1 LGKIMAREPSKQ
13 RFAAQNR
20 RARFDYHIDSTVE
33 AGIVLAGSEVKTLR
47 LGRASINEAFA
58 SEKGG
63 ELWLLNAYFPE
74 YEAANRFNHEP
85 RRPRKLLLKRREL
98 NRLIGQIQRD
108 GISLIPISIYFNE
121 RGRAKV
127 ELGLGKGKKKVD
139 KRASEKERD
148 WKREQSRLLT
158 TRGKDKE

>member
-1 LGKIMAREPSKQ
+1 MARDLSKQ

-20 RARFDYHIDSTVE
+20 RARFDYHIEHTVE
-33 AGIVLAGSEVKTLR
+33 AGIVLVGSEVKTLR

-58 SEKGG
+58 AEKDG
-63 ELWLLNAYFPE
+63 EMWLFNAYFPE

-85 RRPRKLLLKRREL
+85 RRPRKLLLKRREVS
-98 NRLIGQIQRD
+98 RLIGQTQRE
-108 GISLIPISIYFNE
+108 GITLVPISIYFNE

-148 WKREQSRLLT
+148 WKREQGRVLRSGGR
-158 TRGKDKE
+158 DQ